1 MTHVNAD
8 PFSTDDC
15 SPDAKR
21 KGAHV
26 TVLSIR
32 SVPFALP
39 HVINP
44 GLETL
49 RRYWVALRREQNVL
63 PFADD
68 LNVDQLSQFASRLMV
83 LEVRERPQRFR
94 VDIVGTE
101 IEKRFGED
109 LADRFIDE
117 VPEHSPLEYLDSQC
131 CAVMQSQTPTWFAWQ
146 SANCG
151 YERLLLPLWG
161 NGYVSTILGAYA
173 WSAPARD
180 A

>member
-1 MTHVNAD
+1 MPTCPARTIVH
-8 PFSTDDC
+8 STQKCGVD
-15 SPDAKR
+15 
-21 KGAHV
+21 V

-39 HVINP
+39 QAIDP
-44 GLETL
+44 SLETL
-49 RRYWVALRREQNVL
+49 RRYWAALRREQNLL

-68 LNVDQLSQFASRLMV
+68 LNVDRLSQLSSRLLV

-94 VDIVGTE
+94 IDIVGTE
-101 IEKRFGED
+101 IEKKFGEE

-117 VPEHSPLEYLDSQC
+117 VGEQCPLEYLDSQC

-146 SANCG
+146 STTSG

-180 A
+180 R